1 MKKVVS
7 TVVAALLAVSCLAG
21 CGTDGKQQVGND
33 SQQTGNTV
41 KIGGIGPLTG
51 SAASYGISVQN
62 GGQLAVDEINAA
74 GGINGMQIEYMFED
88 DENDPQ
94 KAVNAYNR
102 LMGNGMQVLMGTVTS
117 NPCIAVADESVNDGI
132 LQISPSG
139 SAKECTKNPNGFRIC
154 FTDPQQGEKMA
165 EYIKETDKLSKIAVI
180 FDSSDSYSTGIK
192 DAFKAKFEELGGTV
206 VAEEAFTSGDKD
218 FKAQLTKI
226 SGAGAEA
233 LFLPFYYTE
242 VAYVADQAKD
252 LGLSLPYYGCD
263 GWDGVIKQLKGD
275 TSVIENAVFLTPFI
289 ATAEKENIKKFVQA
303 YEAKFNATPDQF
315 AADAYDAMYTI
326 KAAIEKAGEMDDDKI
341 IKAMTEIEV
350 DGVTGKMTFT
360 ADGEPDKVAN
370 FAVIQNGEYIVK

>member
-7 TVVAALLAVSCLAG
+7 TVLAALLAVSCLAG
-21 CGTDGKQQVGND
+21 CGTK
-33 SQQTGNTV
+33 TENTAGGETI

-51 SAASYGISVQN
+51 GAASYGISVQN

-74 GGINGMQIEYMFED
+74 GGINGMQIEYLFQD

-94 KAVNAYNR
+94 KSVNAYNR
-102 LMGNGMQVLMGTVTS
+102 LMDEGMQVLMGTVTS

-132 LQISPSG
+132 LQITPSG
-139 SAKECTKNPNGFRIC
+139 SAQECTKHPNGFRIC
-154 FTDPQQGEKMA
+154 FTDPQQGETMA
-165 EYIKETDKLSKIAVI
+165 DYIKNTAKLSKIAVI
-180 FDSSDSYSTGIK
+180 FDSADSYSTGIK
-192 DAFKAKFEELGGTV
+192 DAFKKKFESLGGTV
-206 VAEEAFTSGDKD
+206 IAEEAFTSGDKD

-226 SGAGAEA
+226 SATDAEA

-252 LGLSLPYYGCD
+252 LGMTLPYFGCD
-263 GWDGVIKQLKGD
+263 GWDGVIKQLNGD

-289 ATAEKENIKKFVQA
+289 ATAEKENIKKFVEA
-303 YEAKFNATPDQF
+303 YQAKFDVVPDQF
-315 AADAYDAMYTI
+315 AADAYDAVYTI
-326 KAAIEKAGEMDDDKI
+326 KAAIEKAGEMDNEKI
-341 IKAMTEIEV
+341 IAAMTEIEI

-360 ADGEPDKVAN
+360 PEGEPEKVAN

>member
-7 TVVAALLAVSCLAG
+7 TVLAAVMASACLAG
-21 CGTDGKQQVGND
+21 CGTNGQQGGQSNNEAG
-33 SQQTGNTV
+33 GNTV

-102 LMGNGMQVLMGTVTS
+102 LMDNGMQVLMGTVTS

-132 LQISPSG
+132 LQVSPSG
-139 SAKECTKNPNGFRIC
+139 SAQDCTKHPNGFRIC

-165 EYIKETDKLSKIAVI
+165 EYIKNTDNLSKIAVI

-226 SGAGAEA
+226 NSTDAEA

-242 VAYVADQAKD
+242 VAYVADQAKN
-252 LGLSLPYYGCD
+252 LGMNLPYYGCD
-263 GWDGVIKQLKGD
+263 GWDGVIDQLNGD
-275 TSVIENAVFLTPFI
+275 TSAIEGAVFLTPFI
-289 ATAEKENIKKFVQA
+289 ATAEKENIKKFVEA
-303 YEAKFNATPDQF
+303 YEAKFNETPDQF
-315 AADAYDAMYTI
+315 AADAYDAIYTI
-326 KAAIEKAGEMDDDKI
+326 KAAIEKAGEMDNDKI
-341 IKAMTEIEV
+341 IAAMTQIEV
-350 DGVTGKMTFT
+350 DGVTGTMTFT
-360 ADGEPDKVAN
+360 ADGEPDKIAN
-370 FAVIQNGEYIVK
+370 YAIIQNGEYIVK